1 MRSRSDIQS
10 SACSVLGIPSHRFSM
25 LARVGFE
32 MAWVEAAALGT
43 MVAGALAEAART
55 LDRRS
60 DEVDVRIIVNEMC
73 VFVYVVED

>member
-1 MRSRSDIQS
+1 
-10 SACSVLGIPSHRFSM
+10 
-25 LARVGFE
+25 

>member
-1 MRSRSDIQS
+1 
-10 SACSVLGIPSHRFSM
+10 M

-43 MVAGALAEAART
+43 TVTGALAEAARR

-60 DEVDVRIIVNEMC
+60 DEAGVRIIVNDVC
-73 VFVYVVED
+73 VCVVEGF